1 MHILMLTGDA
11 GESQEIYYP
20 KFRLEEEGW
29 SVRIASPTK
38 KALIS
43 VVHDFEPGFE
53 TFTEKPG
60 YRVESDLSFD
70 QVVPAQFQAL
80 VLPGGRAPEFL
91 RTKPR
96 AVEIVKHFLE
106 TGKPESGEVP
116 FQPVLIGQPST
127 ATVVYLPS
135 NPRMVGVTVA
145 PRRPPPSSTDEFMA
159 CSILIGFRCAFSL
172 IVCAS
177 ISSWG
182 REINA
187 W

>member
-106 TGKPESGEVP
+106 TGKPVAAICHGPLLLLAAGYGPGSRMTAYPDLE
-116 FQPVLIGQPST
+116 FDVLRAGAEFANEKVIRCEN
-127 ATVVYLPS
+127 VVTSRGWPDNGYWM
-135 NPRMVGVTVA
+135 R
-145 PRRPPPSSTDEFMA
+145 EFVRLLKQE
-159 CSILIGFRCAFSL
+159 C
-172 IVCAS
+172 
-177 ISSWG
+177 
-182 REINA
+182 
-187 W
+187 